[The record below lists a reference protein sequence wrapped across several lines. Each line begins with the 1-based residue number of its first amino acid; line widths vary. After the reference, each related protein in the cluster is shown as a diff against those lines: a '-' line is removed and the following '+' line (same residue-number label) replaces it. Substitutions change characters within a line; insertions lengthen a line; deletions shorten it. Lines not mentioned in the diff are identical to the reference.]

1 MASSTMVWRASVA
14 QSETAAFERLA
25 GLCAILAGVAIFLY
39 SIGFIVLRN
48 DLVYST
54 FQLLGGLLATA
65 AIIAVYE
72 RLRATSEGFALWG
85 VALWLIGTLGSA
97 IHGGYDLANA
107 LNPPASNAP
116 ALANLPSQV
125 DPRGLLTFGVV
136 GLGLLVMSW
145 LMTRSG
151 SFPRG
156 LGYLGYALAVLSLVL
171 YLGRLI
177 VLNAASPVIVGP
189 ALLTGFIVNPLWHIW
204 LGLTLWRG
212 R

>member
-1 MASSTMVWRASVA
+1 MASSTMAGRESAA

-25 GLCAILAGVAIFLY
+25 GLGAILAGVAIFLY
-39 SIGFIVLRN
+39 SVGFIILRN

-72 RLRATSEGFALWG
+72 RVRQTSEGFALWG
-85 VALWLIGTLGSA
+85 VALWLVGTLGST

-107 LNPPASNAP
+107 LNPPTSNAP

-145 LMTRSG
+145 LMTRNT
-151 SFPRG
+151 SFPRN
-156 LGYLGYALAVLSLVL
+156 LGYLGYLLAALSLVL

-189 ALLTGFIVNPLWHIW
+189 ALLTGFLVNPLWHVW

>member
-1 MASSTMVWRASVA
+1 MASSTVAGRASVA
-14 QSETAAFERLA
+14 QSDAAAFERLA
-25 GLCAILAGVAIFLY
+25 GLCAVLAGVAIFLY

-65 AIIAVYE
+65 AIVAVYE
-72 RLRATSEGFALWG
+72 RLRSTNAGFALWG
-85 VALWLIGTLGSA
+85 VALWLVGTLGSTV
-97 IHGGYDLANA
+97 HGGYDLANA
-107 LNPPASNAP
+107 LNPPTTNAP

-136 GLGLLVMSW
+136 GLGLLVVSW
-145 LMTRSG
+145 LMTRNTG
-151 SFPRG
+151 FPRG
-156 LGYLGYALAVLSLVL
+156 LGYLGYGLAVLSLVL
-171 YLGRLI
+171 YLGRLV
-177 VLNAASPVIVGP
+177 VLNAASPIIVGP
-189 ALLTGFIVNPLWHIW
+189 ALLTGFVVNPLWHIW

>member
-1 MASSTMVWRASVA
+1 MASSTMAGRASVA

-39 SIGFIVLRN
+39 SIGFIILRN
-48 DLVYST
+48 DLVYSI
-54 FQLLGGLLATA
+54 FQMLGGLLVTA

-72 RLRATSEGFALWG
+72 RVRQASGGFALWG
-85 VALWLIGTLGSA
+85 VALWLVGTLGSTV
-97 IHGGYDLANA
+97 HGGYDLANA
-107 LNPPASNAP
+107 LNPPASNAA

-136 GLGLLVMSW
+136 GLGLLVVSW
-145 LMTRSG
+145 LMTRTAG
-151 SFPRG
+151 FPRN
-156 LGYLGYALAVLSLVL
+156 LGYLGYLLAALSLVL

-177 VLNAASPVIVGP
+177 VLNATSPLILYP
-189 ALLTGFIVNPLWHIW
+189 ALLTGFVVNPLWHIW